1 MPDSQE
7 KPAFYRN
14 IKWVISNIEEH
25 IVWLIKANTSRSN
38 ISSSVFQSGWK
49 SGKDRLSC

>member
-25 IVWLIKANTSRSN
+25 IV
-38 ISSSVFQSGWK
+38 
-49 SGKDRLSC
+49 